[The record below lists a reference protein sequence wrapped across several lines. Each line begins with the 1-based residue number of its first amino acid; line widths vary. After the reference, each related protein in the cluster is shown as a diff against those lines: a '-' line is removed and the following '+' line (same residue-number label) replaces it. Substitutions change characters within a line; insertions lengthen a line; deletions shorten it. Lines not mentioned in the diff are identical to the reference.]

1 MRILLALIL
10 FVLVLLLAAPRIVDG
25 AANRTLRRPPYPA
38 PHWAR
43 ALVQDSVDLHADP
56 LVWGRDLLR
65 RGTRG
70 HVDLPRLQE
79 AGAALQVFGV
89 VTQAPLGMNLRRN
102 SGAADMVTALAVS
115 SFWPPRTWTS
125 RLQRALFEADRL
137 RGFEEKSGG
146 KLVPI
151 RSRAEL
157 KALLAARGGRVGTML
172 ALEGSQALEGDL
184 GNVDLLYAAGFR
196 MMAPA
201 HFVDTDVSGS
211 AHGLQKGGLSD
222 LGRAWVHK
230 LEEKKII
237 IDLAHASPQ
246 AIDEVLA
253 VASRPLVVS
262 HTGVKGTCDNLRN
275 LSDAQLRALAKNGAL
290 VGIGYWESATCGR
303 DAAAVARAMR
313 HAADVIGVGHLA
325 LGSDFDGAVA
335 EPFDVTGLPL
345 LAESLRAEHFSD
357 PDIRAIVS
365 ENALRF
371 LGSALP

>member
-1 MRILLALIL
+1 M
-10 FVLVLLLAAPRIVDG
+10 
-25 AANRTLRRPPYPA
+25 
-38 PHWAR
+38 
-43 ALVQDSVDLHADP
+43 
-56 LVWGRDLLR
+56 
-65 RGTRG
+65 
-70 HVDLPRLQE
+70 
-79 AGAALQVFGV
+79 
-89 VTQAPLGMNLRRN
+89 
-102 SGAADMVTALAVS
+102 
-115 SFWPPRTWTS
+115 
-125 RLQRALFEADRL
+125 
-137 RGFEEKSGG
+137 
-146 KLVPI
+146 
-151 RSRAEL
+151 
-157 KALLAARGGRVGTML
+157 
-172 ALEGSQALEGDL
+172 
-184 GNVDLLYAAGFR
+184 
-196 MMAPA
+196 
-201 HFVDTDVSGS
+201 
-211 AHGLQKGGLSD
+211 
-222 LGRAWVHK
+222 
-230 LEEKKII
+230 
-237 IDLAHASPQ
+237 
-246 AIDEVLA
+246 LA